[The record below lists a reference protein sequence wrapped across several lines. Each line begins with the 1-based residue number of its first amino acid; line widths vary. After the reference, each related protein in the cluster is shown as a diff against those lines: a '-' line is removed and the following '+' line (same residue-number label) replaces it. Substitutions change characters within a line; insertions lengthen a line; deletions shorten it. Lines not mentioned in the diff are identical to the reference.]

1 MVKQVAMTQ
10 TDIKEYLPTH
20 DERRMLKPAV
30 TFRKTGI
37 ITINKVAAKRMGLS
51 AGDRITFCQD
61 ENSHGDWYLKKHPKG
76 ILLSPG
82 KLGRC
87 LAYWKYIV
95 LKIFE
100 SIDFYGSSVSIPV
113 VCDPD
118 EKGLYPLITRAA
130 KDSTRVY
137 DSCEYE

>member
-1 MVKQVAMTQ
+1 MTP
-10 TDIKEYLPTH
+10 TNIKEYLP
-20 DERRMLKPAV
+20 DNDRRMLKPAI
-30 TFRKTGI
+30 TLRKTGI
-37 ITINKVAAKRMGLS
+37 ITLNRVAAERMGLS

-61 ENSHGDWYLKKHPKG
+61 ENNQGDWYLKKHPEG
-76 ILLSPG
+76 ILLGPE
-82 KLGRC
+82 KLGRYRT
-87 LAYWKYIV
+87 YWKYMV
-95 LKIFE
+95 LKIFD

-113 VCDPD
+113 VCNPD